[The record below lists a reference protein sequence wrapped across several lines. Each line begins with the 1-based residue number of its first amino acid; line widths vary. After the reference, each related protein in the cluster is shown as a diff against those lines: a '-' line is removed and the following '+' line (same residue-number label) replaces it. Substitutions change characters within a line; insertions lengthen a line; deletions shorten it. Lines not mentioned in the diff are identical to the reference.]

1 MIKLVGSIAN
11 LQYNKDENM
20 DAMSIIGFVFALAA
34 LAYANKSKAD
44 IVKLQHDIALLKA
57 RMDQGEK

>member
-11 LQYNKDENM
+11 LQHNKDENM

-44 IVKLQHDIALLKA
+44 IVKLQHEIALLKT